1 MLPCPDSG
9 SWQSLYIHFASNKRN
24 KLINTVY
31 FSVICRCTQQRFVQ
45 FWLVGLSNWT
55 LCCSSRVILNKRI
68 CKCSGYIS
76 TLSSAEAH
84 CVDQNSR
91 QSAGGRMEGSG
102 SGRWP
107 TNSPIVGLQKR
118 GRKERVNTDVIVGG
132 WCWTLLCPG
141 MKTHSCT
148 QQTCKHTSTTLI
160 NNSLLLQLESN
171 KCHFLVG
178 VKRKRCEKP
187 KIIWAVKQTLHSLL
201 VVVPLQFKALLEGQC
216 NVFKNRSDSNFAGTT
231 SKLWSG

>member
-1 MLPCPDSG
+1 MH
-9 SWQSLYIHFASNKRN
+9 Y
-24 KLINTVY
+24 
-31 FSVICRCTQQRFVQ
+31 
-45 FWLVGLSNWT
+45 WLVGLSNWT

-102 SGRWP
+102 SGHWP

-132 WCWTLLCPG
+132 WCWTLFCPG

-160 NNSLLLQLESN
+160 NNSLLLHLESN

-178 VKRKRCEKP
+178 GKRKPCGKTQNNLRGKADTAQPLCCCSP
-187 KIIWAVKQTLHSLL
+187 FWLL
-201 VVVPLQFKALLEGQC
+201 FHFSSRHFWKESAM
-216 NVFKNRSDSNFAGTT
+216 FS
-231 SKLWSG
+231 